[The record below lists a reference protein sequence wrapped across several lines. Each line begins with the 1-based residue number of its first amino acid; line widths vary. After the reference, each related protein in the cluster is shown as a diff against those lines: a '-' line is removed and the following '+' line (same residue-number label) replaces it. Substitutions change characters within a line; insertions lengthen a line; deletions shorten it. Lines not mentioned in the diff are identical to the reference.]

1 MSKMKAIWEILAEK
15 GIENPTEDD
24 IWDAIA
30 ELDDYKQDYYA
41 DGDLA
46 EWL

>member
-1 MSKMKAIWEILAEK
+1 MKQTPMEILQEWFPD
-15 GIENPTEDD
+15 GDFTEQDV
-24 IWDAIA
+24 WEAIA
-30 ELDDYKQDYYA
+30 ESDDYQQDYYA